1 MVWHCYAPRKC
12 AIKSGRRDARVS
24 VRFAR
29 PPPRNSGLKQRG
41 TPSLDSR
48 TDRRAA
54 ENLVLGVDIGG
65 TKVAAGLVNARGK
78 VLHASRAPMSAHGSA
93 EQGFRSVC
101 DAIDAVMLHAAVKK
115 VEAIGLCSPGSVD
128 SKSGM
133 VLRTANLPCWRNFP
147 LVRRIEKRYR
157 LPTRLINDA
166 NAAALAEARWGAGK
180 GRASIFYVSLGTGIG
195 TALVLQGRIHEGLTG
210 GAGEGGHMTINFRGP
225 LCGCGKRGCVELY
238 ASGTAIAKRARS
250 LLRRGG
256 NGRSRVLKMAGGRIS
271 RITAEIVSKAAS
283 EGDRLAKKIMEEA
296 AEFLAIWLGGMIDL
310 LEPEVIIFGG
320 GLGAVMLSM
329 RGHIQ
334 KKLDAW
340 AINPQWKKVRIVS
353 ARFEAQS
360 ALVGAAAQWFSPRE
374 R

>member
-1 MVWHCYAPRKC
+1 MSA
-12 AIKSGRRDARVS
+12 
-24 VRFAR
+24 
-29 PPPRNSGLKQRG
+29 RG
-41 TPSLDSR
+41 T
-48 TDRRAA
+48 
-54 ENLVLGVDIGG
+54 
-65 TKVAAGLVNARGK
+65 
-78 VLHASRAPMSAHGSA
+78 A
-93 EQGFRSVC
+93 EQGFRAVC
-101 DAIDAVMLHAAVKK
+101 DAIDAVMVHAPAKE

-128 SKSGM
+128 SESGM

-147 LVRRIEKRYR
+147 LARGIEKRYR

-180 GRASIFYVSLGTGIG
+180 GHTSVFYVSLGTGIG
-195 TALVLQGRIHEGLTG
+195 TALVLEGRIHEGLTG

-256 NGRSRVLKMAGGRIS
+256 NGRSRMLKMAGGRIS

-283 EGDRLAKKIMEEA
+283 GGDRLAKKIMEEA
-296 AEFLAIWLGGMIDL
+296 SEFLAIWLGGMIDL

-334 KKLDAW
+334 KKLDVW
-340 AINPQWKKVRIVS
+340 AINPQWKKVRIVT
-353 ARFEAQS
+353 ARFGAES
-360 ALVGAAAQWFSPRE
+360 ALVGAAAQWFTPRE

>member
-1 MVWHCYAPRKC
+1 M
-12 AIKSGRRDARVS
+12 
-24 VRFAR
+24 
-29 PPPRNSGLKQRG
+29 
-41 TPSLDSR
+41 DSR

-78 VLHASRAPMSAHGSA
+78 VLHASRVPMSARGSA
-93 EQGFRSVC
+93 EQGFRAVC
-101 DAIDAVMLHAAVKK
+101 DAIDAVMLHAPAKK
-115 VEAIGLCSPGSVD
+115 AEAIGLCSPGSVD
-128 SKSGM
+128 SESGM

-147 LVRRIEKRYR
+147 LARRIEKRYR

-166 NAAALAEARWGAGK
+166 NAAALAEARWGAGR
-180 GRASIFYVSLGTGIG
+180 GNASVFYVSLGTGIG

-238 ASGTAIAKRARS
+238 ASGTAIAKRVRS
-250 LLRRGG
+250 LLRRRG
-256 NGRSRVLKMAGGRIS
+256 NGRSRMLKMADGSIS

-283 EGDRLAKKIMEEA
+283 GGDRLAKKIMEQA

-329 RGHIQ
+329 RGHVQ
-334 KKLDAW
+334 QKLDVW
-340 AINPQWKKVRIVS
+340 AINPQWKTVRIVS
-353 ARFEAQS
+353 ARFGAES
-360 ALVGAAAQWFSPRE
+360 ALVGAAAQWFAPRE